1 MKSKPISLNLVIF
14 AMFISRSISTLVNRE
29 DSPTL
34 SFKISTKLKQ
44 HVMVLTKL
52 NFMENYFMLILL
64 LVTEKLLVK

>member
-14 AMFISRSISTLVNRE
+14 VMFISRSISTLVNQE

-34 SFKISTKLKQ
+34 SFKISTKPKQ

-64 LVTEKLLVK
+64 PVTEKPLVK